1 MKNIIKYTSVVLA
14 AALVLCACGQ
24 NAFVSGEDE
33 VLVQLEGADSVLTD
47 ETAAYAETTDSAEAE
62 QDLETVSASTS
73 ADVAQIYVYVCG
85 AVKSAGV
92 YSVARGSRL
101 YEVVEL
107 AGGFTDDADETCLN
121 LAREVQDGEQL
132 VVLTKEERAMMPVQQ
147 AGQVMAE
154 GSASAEGL
162 VNINTATAAELT
174 SISGIGAS
182 RAQAIIEYREKNG
195 GFKSIDDIKKVDGIK
210 DGLFSKIK
218 DKITV

>member
-1 MKNIIKYTSVVLA
+1 MVKYAPVMLS
-14 AALVLCACGQ
+14 AALALCACGQ
-24 NAFVSGEDE
+24 NVFGGGENEVLMQLGEDDGGFASE
-33 VLVQLEGADSVLTD
+33 AADD
-47 ETAAYAETTDSAEAE
+47 AETDIGAEEVPDSAV
-62 QDLETVSASTS
+62 DLEPISNPEDDSR
-73 ADVAQIYVYVCG
+73 IYVYVCG

-92 YSVARGSRL
+92 YEVERGSRL
-101 YEVVEL
+101 CDVVEL

-121 LAREVQDGEQL
+121 LAREAQDGEQL
-132 VVLTKEERAMMPVQQ
+132 IVLTKEERAMLPVQTGQ
-147 AGQVMAE
+147 GAEANGAAAG
-154 GSASAEGL
+154 GL

-195 GFKSIDDIKKVDGIK
+195 GFKAIDDIKKVDGIK